1 MKEVNK
7 VFFGEVGLTS
17 TSAQHICN
25 MCNERIQTIKSDLN
39 NIRFV
44 NENLQVL
51 GSNEVI
57 TIQKGRTSLDEIEG
71 LLDQISKL
79 NCLIAWLKEA
89 IKAKDEELTYIK
101 NLSIYDYI
109 SFDELNYPSPVK
121 FVPFNEFDILSRWSI
136 KERNEYYSLEA
147 EASTIGKFIHKD
159 SAFSNARKDL
169 QNKIQNPTEVEHCN
183 TGVLIHTFSPSVE
196 NVEEYFFKLQDKHR
210 SVTAKLNSLKYKLK
224 KELEEANL
232 AKANEIEKLNS
243 ENQSIRDN
251 VEMQFY
257 KYKELEISRISS
269 LKIVI
274 PNDLRDIYEQIN
286 R

>member
-25 MCNERIQTIKSDLN
+25 MCNERIQTIKSNLN
-39 NIRFV
+39 NIKFV

-57 TIQKGRTSLDEIEG
+57 TIQKGRTSLDEIEN
-71 LLDQISKL
+71 LLSQVSKL

-101 NLSIYDYI
+101 NLSIYDYV
-109 SFDELNYPSPVK
+109 SFNELDYPSSVK
-121 FVPFNEFDILSRWSI
+121 FIPFNEFDILARWNI

-147 EASTIGKFIHKD
+147 EAATIGKFIHKD
-159 SAFSNARKDL
+159 SPFSNARKDL
-169 QNKIQNPTEVEHCN
+169 QDKIQNPTEVEHCS

-274 PNDLRDIYEQIN
+274 PNDLRDIYEQVN
-286 R
+286 G